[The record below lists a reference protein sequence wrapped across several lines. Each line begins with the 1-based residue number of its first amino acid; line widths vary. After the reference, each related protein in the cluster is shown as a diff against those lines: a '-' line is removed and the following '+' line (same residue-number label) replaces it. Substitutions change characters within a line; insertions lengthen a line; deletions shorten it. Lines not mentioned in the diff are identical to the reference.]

1 MASYRQSVLVLNFER
16 DPFLGVNPQ
25 GQDFLDPLF
34 SSKRENRIL
43 SAVVS
48 VLLFRRISL
57 ETRMKKRTLAVGIAV
72 LLIASLTHAQVGTS
86 GLSKAEALGKP
97 VYGLGFSAGWASG
110 VGISFRSHLPS
121 KISAQGVFG
130 IIKTS
135 DKLYLSLGGE
145 CQYDLV
151 RGNAT
156 RLFGAGALSYFYAGS
171 GSNEVSGPLRL
182 GAGVGGEFQV
192 RDALHVSV
200 EGLFVFFS
208 DGRVIPLPQIAAHY
222 YFF

>member
-1 MASYRQSVLVLNFER
+1 
-16 DPFLGVNPQ
+16 
-25 GQDFLDPLF
+25 
-34 SSKRENRIL
+34 L
-43 SAVVS
+43 SMTVCAVM
-48 VLLFRRISL
+48 F
-57 ETRMKKRTLAVGIAV
+57 TVGMY
-72 LLIASLTHAQVGTS
+72 AQVGTS
-86 GLSKAEALGKP
+86 GLSNAEGLGKP
-97 VYGLGFSAGWASG
+97 VYGLGFAAGWGSG

-121 KISAQGVFG
+121 KVSAQGVFG

-145 CQYDLV
+145 LQYDLV

-156 RLFGAGALSYFYAGS
+156 RVFGAGALSYFYNGS
-171 GSNEVSGPLRL
+171 GSNEVSGPFRI
-182 GAGVGGEFQV
+182 GAGVGGEFQIQQ
-192 RDALHVSV
+192 ALHVTV